1 MEIRMDS
8 TDVGVT
14 VALETDGSPVLG
26 FNCGRQG
33 QQGQLGIGRATRP
46 AQGTGKGRTFLRTLS
61 TQVVNISKEGGSTTS
76 LDDFWQYLVA
86 LTVKKNKKFVLMF
99 KWNFLCFPGQV
110 RWGVEQPGL
119 VESVAAHGR
128 RVE

>member
-1 MEIRMDS
+1 MDS

-76 LDDFWQYLVA
+76 LDDFWQYLLA
-86 LTVKKNKKFVLMF
+86 LTVKKIRSLS
-99 KWNFLCFPGQV
+99 LCLNGISCVSLAQGQV